1 MSGFYQAVAQGAE
14 RVGLAGAGEPEGQHV
29 DAVIH
34 ETALGQLVQLL
45 PESERHPV
53 VLEGF
58 PGLARGQPGRLTQ
71 PVDAPVATILGLL
84 LQHLQ
89 EGGQGVAVAS
99 LGETGH
105 RPGAHGGQLEF
116 AAELADALLDDPG
129 VGVHHAHTPD
139 PARLTVSRRS

>member
-1 MSGFYQAVAQGAE
+1 MSGFYQPVSQGAQ

-34 ETALGQLVQLL
+34 ETALGQMVQLL

-53 VLEGF
+53 MLEGF
-58 PGLARGQPGRLTQ
+58 PGLARGQQGRLTQ
-71 PVDAPVATILGLL
+71 PVDAPVATIFGFL

-89 EGGQGVAVAS
+89 EDGQGVAVAGF
-99 LGETGH
+99 GETRH
-105 RPGAHGGQLEF
+105 RLGAHGGHLEF
-116 AAELADALLDDPG
+116 AAEDADALLHDPG
-129 VGVHHAHTPD
+129 VGGHHAHTPD